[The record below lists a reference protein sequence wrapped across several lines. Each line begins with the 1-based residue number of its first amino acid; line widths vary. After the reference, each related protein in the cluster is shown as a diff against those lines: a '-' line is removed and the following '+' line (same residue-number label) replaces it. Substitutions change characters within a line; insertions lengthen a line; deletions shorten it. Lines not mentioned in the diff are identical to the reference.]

1 MNLDFVEQQLAG
13 IGALQAVG
21 PAHSVTSFDD
31 VRDQLPQALY
41 HPVREV
47 FAEGGIDGRALRRN
61 MRFAI
66 VIIAEHT
73 ALEPV
78 RQEVLLRLNGYRPTV
93 STTPVVPVEG
103 EVIEAIGQ
111 TVIWRD
117 IYQFADTMEG

>member
-31 VRDQLPQALY
+31 VREALPQALY

-47 FAEGGIDGRALRRN
+47 AQSGGISGRAIKRTA
-61 MRFAI
+61 RFALVTI
-66 VIIAEHT
+66 ADHAALDAVRASIISA
-73 ALEPV
+73 
-78 RQEVLLRLNGYRPTV
+78 LNGYQPPGA
-93 STTPVVPVEG
+93 TPVRFVEG
-103 EVIEAIGQ
+103 EVIEAVGQ

-117 IYQFADTMEG
+117 YFEFSDTIGG